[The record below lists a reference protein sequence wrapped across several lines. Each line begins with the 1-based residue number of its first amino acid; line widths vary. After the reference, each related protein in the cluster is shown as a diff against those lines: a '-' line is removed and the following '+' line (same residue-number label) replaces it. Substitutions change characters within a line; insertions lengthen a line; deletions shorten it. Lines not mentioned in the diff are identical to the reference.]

1 MSTGLDRLNSLPP
14 GQAEGELLKCCA
26 SRRWASTIADS
37 RPFANVDQL
46 FEKAERVW
54 WSLGGT
60 DWLEAFHAH
69 PKIGEQKAA
78 AAELKEAQDWSAQE
92 QSGTR
97 DASADTIV
105 ALAAG
110 NHEYERRFG
119 FIFIICAT
127 GKSSDEMLEIL
138 NRRLRNS
145 PETELQIAAEEQRKI
160 TRLRLEKLL
169 KNLGR

>member
-14 GQAEGELLKCCA
+14 EQAEAELLKCCA

-46 FEKAERVW
+46 FEKAEGVW
-54 WSLGGT
+54 RSLGGV

-69 PKIGEQKAA
+69 PRIGEQKAA
-78 AAELKEAQDWSAQE
+78 ESEEARDWSAQE

-97 DASADTIV
+97 DASAETIV

-119 FIFIICAT
+119 FIFIICAS
-127 GKSSDEMLEIL
+127 GKSSDEMLVIL
-138 NRRLRNS
+138 NSRLRNS
-145 PETELQIAAEEQRKI
+145 SESELRIAAEEQRKI